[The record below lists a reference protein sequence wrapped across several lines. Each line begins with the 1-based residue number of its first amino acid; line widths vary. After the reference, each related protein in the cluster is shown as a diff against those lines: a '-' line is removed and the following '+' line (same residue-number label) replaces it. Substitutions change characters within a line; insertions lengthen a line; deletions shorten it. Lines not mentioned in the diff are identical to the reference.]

1 MILMLQDKTKK
12 KKTISSFYYHVFTP
26 DPPVQKYKFSFTFAT
41 RLLYF

>member
-1 MILMLQDKTKK
+1 MILMLQDKRK

-26 DPPVQKYKFSFTFAT
+26 DPPVQKYQFSFTFAT